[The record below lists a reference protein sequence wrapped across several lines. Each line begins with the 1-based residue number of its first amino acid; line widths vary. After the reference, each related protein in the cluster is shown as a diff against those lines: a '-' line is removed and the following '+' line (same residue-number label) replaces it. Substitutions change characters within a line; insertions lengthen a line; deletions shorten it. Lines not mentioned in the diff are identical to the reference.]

1 MKSIVASRPT
11 AGRYAVDFELA
22 TRDLIIVAEH
32 TAAHE
37 ADMAETDAI
46 GYPRSRFVILI
57 ESCPFLVRSVGGGG
71 ARQVEGN
78 RASSS
83 RQLFEMRDHKPDG
96 SGPEIRQNNLSRL

>member
-1 MKSIVASRPT
+1 MRTRAAT
-11 AGRYAVDFELA
+11 AHLPAVGRDAADFELA

-57 ESCPFLVRSVGGGG
+57 ESRPFLVRSVAAEAPDRWKETG
-71 ARQVEGN
+71 RVRPGN
-78 RASSS
+78 FLRC
-83 RQLFEMRDHKPDG
+83 EITKPTVRDPRFAK
-96 SGPEIRQNNLSRL
+96 